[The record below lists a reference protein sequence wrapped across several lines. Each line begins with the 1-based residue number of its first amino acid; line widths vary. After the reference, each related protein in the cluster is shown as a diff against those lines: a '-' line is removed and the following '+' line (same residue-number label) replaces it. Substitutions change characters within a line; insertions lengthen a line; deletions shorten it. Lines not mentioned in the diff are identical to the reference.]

1 MVPDG
6 LVVMDC
12 QEPVTGRRT
21 GQLVLDYLTDA
32 VLSHKPS
39 LTGEPHVVPDSSLAV
54 TVDTQDHVKIVVQK
68 VTGQSCQISIKVPFF
83 TEFYFD
89 TL

>member
-1 MVPDG
+1 MSELVLPTDG

-32 VLSHKPS
+32 VLSHKPQ

-54 TVDTQDHVKIVVQK
+54 TVDTQNHVKIVVQK
-68 VTGQSCQISIKVPFF
+68 VTG
-83 TEFYFD
+83 
-89 TL
+89 L